1 VLYRVRV
8 ARNREGDDG
17 MRHMR
22 KFFSLLVIA
31 LLVSTVLYGLAQ
43 FEWQPPTVEITLDSV
58 YLGRRPFDIVLMDPG
73 KGLERVAVVLTGEH
87 GTATLLEKEY
97 ATPVRTDT
105 IRLTLDPQTLRNME
119 GVADMRVVA
128 EDRSYRHVWQGNT
141 TTVTKK
147 VIIDMTP
154 PQVEVQSREHYLTHG
169 GSGLVIYTASADAVR
184 SGVQVGDYFFPG
196 RPGYFA
202 SPELYLAFF
211 AYPYNADQKDSVVV
225 VAEDAAGNGTAARFF
240 YRVKT
245 VPYRDSTLP
254 MSDEFIRRKMLPLL
268 GGDASPPL
276 SPKEVFLQV
285 NRDLRRANDAAIQ
298 RIGEN
303 SGHDLLWD
311 GAFHQL
317 TNSQVEANFADAR
330 TYVYVGEVIDRQYHL
345 GYDLAVT
352 QHAPVE
358 AANNGLVVFAGALG
372 IYGNAVILDHGYGIT
387 TLYGHMSAIDV
398 NVGDQ
403 VQKKQVIGR
412 TGETG
417 LAIGDH
423 LHYGVYIHGVPVRPE
438 EWWDAHWI
446 NDNIL
451 HKIRQAAGALS
462 AETRQQ

>member
-1 VLYRVRV
+1 
-8 ARNREGDDG
+8 
-17 MRHMR
+17 MRRTR

-31 LLVSTVLYGLAQ
+31 LLVSTALYVLTQ

-58 YLGRRPFDIVLMDPG
+58 YLGRRPFDIALTDSG
-73 KGLERVAVVLTGEH
+73 KGLARVAVVLTGEH

-97 ATPVRTDT
+97 AAPTQVDTVRVTPT
-105 IRLTLDPQTLRNME
+105 PQALQNME
-119 GVADMRVVA
+119 GLAEMRVVA
-128 EDRSYRHVWQGNT
+128 EDRSYRHLWHGNT

-147 VIIDMTP
+147 VIIDTTP
-154 PQVEVQSREHYLTHG
+154 PQVEVRSREHYLTHG

-196 RPGYFA
+196 QPGYFA

-211 AYPYNADQKDSVVV
+211 AYPYNVDQQENLVV
-225 VAEDAAGNGTAARFF
+225 VAEDAAGNSTAARFF
-240 YRVKT
+240 YRLKT
-245 VPYRDSTLP
+245 VPYRDSTLH

-276 SPKEVFLQV
+276 APREVFLQV
-285 NRDLRRANDAAIQ
+285 NRDLRQANDAAIQ
-298 RIGEN
+298 RLGEN
-303 SGHDLLWD
+303 SRHALLWD

-317 TNSQVEANFADAR
+317 RNSQVEANFADAR
-330 TYVYVGEVIDRQYHL
+330 TYVYAGEVIDRQYHL

-352 QHAPVE
+352 RHAPIE
-358 AANNGLVVFAGALG
+358 AANHGVVVFAAALG
-372 IYGNAVILDHGYGIT
+372 IYGNAVIMDHGYGIT
-387 TLYGHMSAIDV
+387 TLYGHMSAMDV

-403 VQKKQVIGR
+403 VKKKQIIGR

-423 LHYGVYIHGVPVRPE
+423 LHYGVYIYGVPVRPE

-451 HKIRQAAGALS
+451 HKIRQAEGALS
-462 AETRQQ
+462 AGTRQQ